1 MKKTTLLLMLL
12 LAVLAGSCLKN
23 EELPPPRMTLTQA
36 EGEILDFST
45 IQSADVTVHLESGE
59 VLKRFTTSTYPM
71 SSWTDTIIDFDGF
84 THRADIDLSFRAHKG
99 LKIKTKDSLFEVTYK
114 VFTEDSSCTLKR
126 KLRYR
131 FIYPQL
137 DSFDI
142 KVASAGKT
150 GKCFISID
158 NREAYTYNEAFNKTK
173 EFDLVYVNETDPND
187 YSFGTALVSPDA
199 SYLQRYFQRKL
210 PSMPIY
216 DSNVQYHTDCGIVIS
231 SDLNKE
237 LTWKDFNSTMLG
249 DEENVLWFDR
259 INVLSTLYGV
269 GAVDL
274 QPFRLYKF
282 RLHNGRYIMVRILS
296 KIFSQY
302 TEKSEMELRVYLQQ

>member
-1 MKKTTLLLMLL
+1 
-12 LAVLAGSCLKN
+12 
-23 EELPPPRMTLTQA
+23 
-36 EGEILDFST
+36 
-45 IQSADVTVHLESGE
+45 
-59 VLKRFTTSTYPM
+59 
-71 SSWTDTIIDFDGF
+71 
-84 THRADIDLSFRAHKG
+84 
-99 LKIKTKDSLFEVTYK
+99 
-114 VFTEDSSCTLKR
+114 
-126 KLRYR
+126 
-131 FIYPQL
+131 
-137 DSFDI
+137 
-142 KVASAGKT
+142 
-150 GKCFISID
+150 
-158 NREAYTYNEAFNKTK
+158 
-173 EFDLVYVNETDPND
+173 
-187 YSFGTALVSPDA
+187 
-199 SYLQRYFQRKL
+199 
-210 PSMPIY
+210 MPIY